1 MEYFCRGSRPYIA
14 ILFILISAPVFADK
28 ISSPPPLQKVCPE
41 CKQDTALYHYLREIY
56 ENFHRLEIVT
66 STPNGSRQGKKGDMV
81 VFQTGGI
88 SYLAINTDSS
98 TTWSGVVLT
107 TIP

>member
-1 MEYFCRGSRPYIA
+1 MRLA
-14 ILFILISAPVFADK
+14 LTLIFFLAGGVVYADK
-28 ISSPPPLQKVCPE
+28 ISSPPPLQKACPE

-66 STPNGSRQGKKGDMV
+66 STPNGSRQGKRGDMV
-81 VFQTGGI
+81 VYQTGGI

-107 TIP
+107 NIP